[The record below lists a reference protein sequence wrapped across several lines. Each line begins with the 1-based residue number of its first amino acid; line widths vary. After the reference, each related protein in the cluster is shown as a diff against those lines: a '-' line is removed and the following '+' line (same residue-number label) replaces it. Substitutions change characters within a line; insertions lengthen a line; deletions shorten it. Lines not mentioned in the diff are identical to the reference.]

1 MFRAMKIRFLK
12 FSKFRKPK
20 TLRLMSLMRL
30 FVASNLALECKRVIT
45 RYLSFMEILLYTIRK
60 VKLLEDILMPQP
72 IVPVEIPQS
81 RPFDSK
87 KRNDILL
94 KVRNYRQEE
103 DWARMGLPITRKEIS
118 NWHIKMSQYY
128 LESLYNLLREKLL
141 EQALLHA
148 DETSYRVLESDSHLT
163 YYWTFLSGKA
173 EKQGIRLYHHDQRR
187 SGSVVQ
193 DFLGDYSGYVHCDML
208 RQ

>member
-1 MFRAMKIRFLK
+1 MKIRFLK
-12 FSKFRKPK
+12 LSKFRKPNA
-20 TLRLMSLMRL
+20 LRLMSLMRL

-118 NWHIKMSQYY
+118 NWHIKTSQYY

-148 DETSYRVLESDSHLT
+148 DETSYRVLESDSQLT

>member
-1 MFRAMKIRFLK
+1 MDG
-12 FSKFRKPK
+12 
-20 TLRLMSLMRL
+20 
-30 FVASNLALECKRVIT
+30 KRVIT
-45 RYLSFMEILLYTIRK
+45 RYLSFMEDLLYTISK

-94 KVRNYRQEE
+94 KIRNYLQEE
-103 DWARMGLPITRKEIS
+103 DWAKMGLPITRKEIS

-128 LESLYNLLREKLL
+128 LESLYKLLREKLL
-141 EQALLHA
+141 EQSLLHA

-163 YYWTFLSGKA
+163 YYWTFLSGKS

-193 DFLGDYSGYVHCDML
+193 EFLGDYSGYVHCDML

>member
-1 MFRAMKIRFLK
+1 MKIRFLK

-118 NWHIKMSQYY
+118 NWHIKTSQYY

-148 DETSYRVLESDSHLT
+148 DETSYRVLESDSQLT
-163 YYWTFLSGKA
+163 YYWTSLSGKA